1 MTALFWTFAISTLL
15 KKIFMAPFYGY
26 GSTVS
31 ILQTEA
37 AVRRWCS
44 LKFRNIHRK
53 TLVLESLFNNVAGL
67 QGCNFLKKRL
77 QHRCFPVNI
86 GKFLRNAFL

>member
-1 MTALFWTFAISTLL
+1 MAALFWTFAISTLL

-44 LKFRNIHRK
+44 
-53 TLVLESLFNNVAGL
+53 
-67 QGCNFLKKRL
+67 
-77 QHRCFPVNI
+77 
-86 GKFLRNAFL
+86 